1 MATIFNNIRSGSF
14 GGKNLSASAEGSGVF
29 ANSARLIFI
38 EDSVL
43 AFTFSSGSFLGLGTG
58 FGAGITMRNT
68 NRFNSLGS
76 NLGLELK
83 FLRKLTPGAKF
94 RHNV

>member
-1 MATIFNNIRSGSF
+1 
-14 GGKNLSASAEGSGVF
+14 LSALGIEALAEGFGVF
-29 ANSARLIFI
+29 SKSARLIFI

-43 AFTFSSGSFLGLGTG
+43 AFTFSYGSFLGPGTN
-58 FGAGITMRNT
+58 FRAGITMRNT
-68 NRFNSLGS
+68 KRFTSLGS

>member
-1 MATIFNNIRSGSF
+1 M
-14 GGKNLSASAEGSGVF
+14 SALGIEALAEGFGVYSK
-29 ANSARLIFI
+29 SARLIFI
-38 EDSVL
+38 EDSVS
-43 AFTFSSGSFLGLGTG
+43 AFTFSSGSFLGPFIGL
-58 FGAGITMRNT
+58 GAGITMRNT

-83 FLRKLTPGAKF
+83 FLRRLTPGARF